1 MLVVFRKLNEPLSE
15 VNMSE
20 APMCRIYDRD
30 LLARLMKRTGT
41 GARLTTRDL
50 ASVAALP
57 HGTVGA
63 LLNGDQRF
71 ISRDKAQ
78 RIAAA
83 IGVDLMVIFVPCE
96 RAGRV
101 FVDATAPTAVTV

>member
-1 MLVVFRKLNEPLSE
+1 
-15 VNMSE
+15 MSE
-20 APMCRIYDRD
+20 APMCRVYDRE

-50 ASVAALP
+50 AKVAGLS

-63 LLNGDQRF
+63 LLSGGQRF
-71 ISRDKAQ
+71 ISRDKAE
-78 RIAAA
+78 RIVGAL
-83 IGVDLMVIFVPCE
+83 GVDLMVLFVPCE

-101 FVDATAPTAVTV
+101 WLDAIAPKAVTA